1 MHRVP
6 AALIL
11 AFGLTGC
18 YVNQPLVED
27 RPQPALGSRLVVEL
41 NDAGR
46 ASLAPT
52 VGSSV
57 ASLEGALVERS
68 DSQFVLAV
76 SQVHSLWGSLSRWGG
91 ERVTVRPE
99 QIRRMSL
106 RVFSPG
112 RTVALVGG
120 STVGFVAYVLTR
132 GLIGGGND
140 PIDIVPPPPGNVN

>member
-6 AALIL
+6 AGLIL

-27 RPQPALGSRLVVEL
+27 RPLPALGSRLVVEL

-46 ASLAPT
+46 ASMALT
-52 VGSSV
+52 VGPSV
-57 ASLEGALVERS
+57 ASVEGALLERS

-76 SQVHSLWGSLSRWGG
+76 SQVHGLWGSLSRWEG
-91 ERVTVRPE
+91 ERVTFRPE
-99 QIRRMSL
+99 QIQRMSL

-112 RTVALVGG
+112 RTAALFGG
-120 STVGFVAYVLTR
+120 STVGMVAYVLTR
-132 GLIGGGND
+132 SLIGGGNE
-140 PIDIVPPPPGNVN
+140 PINIVPPPPGNVH

>member
-6 AALIL
+6 VGLIL

-18 YVNQPLVED
+18 YVNQRLVED
-27 RPQPALGSRLVVEL
+27 RPQPAPGSRLVVEL

-46 ASLAPT
+46 AGMAPT
-52 VGSSV
+52 VGPSV
-57 ASLEGALVERS
+57 ASVEGALVEGS

-76 SQVHSLWGSLSRWGG
+76 SQVYGLDGSQSRWGG
-91 ERVTVRPE
+91 ERVTIRPE

-112 RTVALVGG
+112 RTAALVGG
-120 STVGFVAYVLTR
+120 ATVSFVAFVVTR
-132 GLIGGGND
+132 SLIGGGNE
-140 PIDIVPPPPGNVN
+140 PTDIVPPPPGNVK